1 MYDTTD
7 PQLVHT
13 AVVGSDIPE
22 NNPDVA
28 RREVERDED
37 LAHRLLKRSPVG
49 GRNGPL
55 GTDGPLGEGQP
66 TLKVRKLVREGPL
79 GREVAA
85 RRLIDTLRTS
95 DAGDTQS
102 RAVKVASG
110 GGATAHPRSSGHMP
124 AGVENAG
131 GDTGDARA

>member
-1 MYDTTD
+1 MGLSGKGN
-7 PQLVHT
+7 QL
-13 AVVGSDIPE
+13 
-22 NNPDVA
+22 
-28 RREVERDED
+28 RRSE
-37 LAHRLLKRSPVG
+37 
-49 GRNGPL
+49 
-55 GTDGPLGEGQP
+55 
-66 TLKVRKLVREGPL
+66 KLEREGPL

-85 RRLIDTLRTS
+85 RRSIDTLRTS

-110 GGATAHPRSSGHMP
+110 GGATAQPRSSGHKP